1 MAKRDRF
8 FAGFGAALFLV
19 TSSAITI
26 AAIIALT
33 QSNTPTQTASS
44 PVASSSN
51 QNTSSKSN
59 SQNPKV
65 GSKLKGFTPLTKP
78 LTKLEVANLQKGAGA
93 VVKPGATITA
103 NYIGALADSGV
114 IFDTSASHGGPQTFS
129 LSQVIPGWQEG
140 IPGMR
145 VGGSRELLIPASLA
159 YGSHG
164 SGAIPPNSDLVFLVT
179 VVSVKG

>member
-33 QSNTPTQTASS
+33 QSNTPTQSASS
-44 PVASSSN
+44 PVAKASN
-51 QNTSSKSN
+51 SSN
-59 SQNPKV
+59 SQGPKI

-78 LTKLEVANLQKGAGA
+78 LTKLEIANLQKGAGA